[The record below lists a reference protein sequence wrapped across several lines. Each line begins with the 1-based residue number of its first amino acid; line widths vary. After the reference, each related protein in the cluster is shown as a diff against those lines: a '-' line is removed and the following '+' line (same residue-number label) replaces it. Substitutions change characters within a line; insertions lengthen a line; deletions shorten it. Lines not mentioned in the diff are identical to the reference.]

1 MTETTADAG
10 PDGNGEVKRH
20 MRQRS
25 TWIRLIYMLI
35 LAVAWTVAEVVFI
48 AVVVLQFLAKLFTGE
63 PIGNLT
69 SFGRNLAEYMAE
81 IVRFQT
87 FVTEDLAFPFTP
99 WPSVP
104 EQTSSH

>member
-1 MTETTADAG
+1 MTDMTADAK
-10 PDGNGEVKRH
+10 PDANADVKRH
-20 MRQRS
+20 MYRRS

-35 LAVAWTVAEVVFI
+35 LAAAWTVAEVVFI

-63 PIGNLT
+63 PIENLL
-69 SFGRNLAEYMAE
+69 SFGRNLAEYMAA

-104 EQTSSH
+104 KRQSSS

>member
-1 MTETTADAG
+1 MTDTTAEAG
-10 PDGNGEVKRH
+10 PGSDADVKRH
-20 MRQRS
+20 VRQRS

-35 LAVAWTVAEVVFI
+35 LAVAWTIAEVVFI
-48 AVVVLQFLAKLFTGE
+48 AVVVLQFLAKLFTGK
-63 PIGNLT
+63 PIENLV

-104 EQTSSH
+104 KQKSSH